1 MNGISLLQ
9 EALSGPAAE
18 ARNRFAGRLNGYL
31 DGSDVVHAVRLQGW
45 LGLEVPGPGCHVGT
59 GSWDF
64 TRFKATTSPV
74 TCGRCRSAGLL
85 TSSFTGGPHQ
95 QTLDLEG
102 I

>member
-1 MNGISLLQ
+1 MNGMSALQ
-9 EALSGPAAE
+9 EALAEPAE
-18 ARNRFAGRLNGYL
+18 QARDRFAGRLNGYL
-31 DGSDVVHAVRLQGW
+31 DGSDVVHAVRLQAW
-45 LGLEVPGPGCHVGT
+45 LGLEVPAPGCHVGT

-64 TRFKATTSPV
+64 TRFKPTTSPV

-95 QTLDLEG
+95 QVLDLEG

>member
-1 MNGISLLQ
+1 MTSALQ
-9 EALSGPAAE
+9 EALAEPAAQ
-18 ARNRFAGRLNGYL
+18 ARARFAGRLNGYL
-31 DGSDVVHAVRLQGW
+31 DGSDVVHAVRMQAW

-74 TCGRCRSAGLL
+74 SCGRCRSAGLL

-102 I
+102 LTW

>member
-1 MNGISLLQ
+1 M
-9 EALSGPAAE
+9 
-18 ARNRFAGRLNGYL
+18 
-31 DGSDVVHAVRLQGW
+31 
-45 LGLEVPGPGCHVGT
+45 GLEVPGPGCHVGT